1 MSWYARTGPRRPS
14 SAKFQSQLHRG
25 TQQATGAQYRGW
37 KYSFVAH
44 QTGSGV
50 QRTRY
55 AVSIRDANDHPV
67 AYVRDC
73 ASIPQATEAAKRCID
88 EKLGP
93 PTTRRTDQPLG
104 SIPTLPEFI
113 AARRVAAQEK

>member
-14 SAKFQSQLHRG
+14 TAKFQSQLHRG
-25 TQQATGAQYRGW
+25 TQQTTGAQYRGW

-55 AVSIRDANDHPV
+55 AVSIRDTDDHPV

-73 ASIPQATEAAKRCID
+73 ASIQQATEAAKRCID
-88 EKLGP
+88 EKLGSRD
-93 PTTRRTDQPLG
+93 RRQTSHSLG
-104 SIPTLPEFI
+104 SIPTLPEFV
-113 AARRVAAQEK
+113 AARRAAAQEK